1 MKDAFLIQI
10 DHAEG
15 SLQRLVGLIERRG
28 FYIADMSVSDA
39 GAFREVHIAVRER
52 DAGRCVHALGRQID
66 KLIGIRRVATNASA
80 IDHQG
85 VSVCPA

>member
-28 FYIADMSVSDA
+28 FHIAGMSVTDS
-39 GAFREVHIAVRER
+39 GAFREVRIAVRGR
-52 DAGRCVHALGRQID
+52 DAGRCMDVLGRQID
-66 KLIGIRRVATNASA
+66 RLIGVRRMGANHVPER
-80 IDHQG
+80 
-85 VSVCPA
+85 VVCTA